1 MLSPADG
8 LDHSLDLPYRGIL
21 DMRTE
26 QAVPVRLA
34 DYRPPDWLVETV
46 DLDVSLDP
54 ANTVVRARLRLK
66 PNPQAAAPAP
76 VVLDGDDLQLRAI
89 KLDGETLAADAFV
102 ATPERLTIAQPPN
115 RAFMLETE
123 TVLDPSANTKLMGL
137 YRSGK
142 TYTTQCEAEGFR
154 RITYFP
160 DRPDV
165 MAVFT
170 TRIEADKAEAPV
182 LLANGNLIDAGDMP
196 GSTRHFAMWHDP
208 FPKPCY
214 LFALVGGVL
223 GAVEDSF
230 TTMSGRTVALKI
242 FVEPGKEAR
251 AEYAKDALKRAMR
264 WDEQTFG
271 REYDLDIFMV
281 VAVSHFN
288 MGAMENKGL
297 NIFNDKAVLASYDT
311 ATDQDF
317 MSVETIIAHEYFH
330 NWTGNR
336 ITCRD
341 WFQLCLK
348 EGLTVFRDQEF
359 TSDVRSR
366 PVKRIADVRAL
377 RGHQFVEDAGPLAHA
392 VRPQVYREIS
402 NFYTSTVYEKGA
414 EVVRMLKTLLGQE
427 RFRAGMDLYFTRH
440 DGRAATVEEFVACFA
455 DAANYDLAQF
465 MLWYRQAGTPEV
477 VVHSYHDADAKT
489 LTLEIG
495 QNVPPTP
502 GQPAKEPMT
511 IPIAIGF
518 LGPDGEER
526 EVTLADGRRLENG
539 VVTLSKGNERFVFAG
554 LPERPVLSLNR
565 GFSAPVKINTNLSDG
580 DLAFLAAHDTD
591 PFNRWQAMQTLATA
605 VLIDNVAAHR
615 GNTPKRGAD
624 ALVHALGA
632 VLEQRGLEPAFA
644 AQALTLPSEGDI
656 AREIGRDVDPDAI
669 FAARR
674 DLRAEVGRKLKDV
687 LGDHYHRMA
696 EQGPFSPDA
705 ASAGRRAL
713 KNVCLD
719 FMATADP
726 AGGIARA
733 HAQYRDADNM
743 TDRIAALATLSH
755 HQVPERQAALDDFYR
770 RYEGDALIIDKWFGL
785 QAAIPEADTLA
796 RVKSLAAHPAF
807 SLSNP
812 NRVRALLGNFAQ
824 SNQTQFNRRDGEGY
838 EFCADTVLALDAINP
853 QVSARLM
860 TAFRSWRALEP
871 ERRDKAEAALK
882 RVAAGASLSRD
893 LHDIVTRTLDA
904 G

>member
-1 MLSPADG
+1 
-8 LDHSLDLPYRGIL
+8 
-21 DMRTE
+21 MRTE

-54 ANTVVRARLRLK
+54 TNTVVRARLRLK
-66 PNPQAAAPAP
+66 PNPLAAAPAP
-76 VVLDGDDLQLRAI
+76 VVLDGDELQLRAI

-102 ATPERLTIAQPPN
+102 ATPEQLTIPQPPN
-115 RAFMLETE
+115 RPFVLETE

-142 TYTTQCEAEGFR
+142 TYATQCEAEGFR
-154 RITYFP
+154 RIAYFP

-165 MAVFT
+165 MSVFT
-170 TRIEADKAEAPV
+170 TRIEADKSEAPV
-182 LLANGNLIDAGDMP
+182 LLANGNLVNAGEIP
-196 GSTRHFAMWHDP
+196 GSARHFAIWHDP

-223 GAVEDSF
+223 GVVEDGF
-230 TTMSGRTVALKI
+230 TTMSGRQVALKI
-242 FVEPGKEAR
+242 FVEPGKEGR
-251 AEYAKDALKRAMR
+251 AEYAMGALKRAMR
-264 WDEQTFG
+264 WDEEAFG
-271 REYDLDIFMV
+271 REYDLDIFMI

-297 NIFNDKAVLASYDT
+297 NIFNDKAVLASCDT

-377 RGHQFVEDAGPLAHA
+377 RAGQFVEDAGPLAHA
-392 VRPQVYREIS
+392 VRPELYREIS

-414 EVVRMLKTLLGQE
+414 EVVRMLKTLLGRE
-427 RFRAGMDLYFTRH
+427 RFRAGMDLYFARH
-440 DGRAATVEEFVACFA
+440 DGRAATVDEFVACFA
-455 DAANYDLAQF
+455 DAANYDLTQF

-477 VVHSYHDADAKT
+477 VVHGDHDADAKT
-489 LTLEIG
+489 LTLEIS
-495 QNVPPTP
+495 QTVPPTP
-502 GQPAKEPMT
+502 GQPVKEPMT

-518 LGPDGEER
+518 LGPDGKER
-526 EVTLADGRRLENG
+526 EVTLADGRRLANG
-539 VVTLSKGNERFVFAG
+539 VLTLTKAKERFVFAG
-554 LPERPVLSLNR
+554 LPERPVVSFNR
-565 GFSAPVKINTNLSDG
+565 GFSAPVKVTAGLRDG

-605 VLIDNVAAHR
+605 LLIDNVAAHR
-615 GNTPKRGAD
+615 ANGPKRAAD
-624 ALVHALGA
+624 ALVRALSA
-632 VLEQRGLEPAFA
+632 VLEDRDLEPAFV

-674 DLRAEVGRKLKDV
+674 ELRAEVGRKLRDA
-687 LGDHYHRMA
+687 LTHTYSRMVA
-696 EQGPFSPDA
+696 HGPFNADA

-713 KNVCLD
+713 KNVSLD
-719 FMATADP
+719 LMATAEP
-726 AGGIARA
+726 GAGIARA
-733 HAQYRDADNM
+733 YTQYRDADNM
-743 TDRIAALATLSH
+743 TDRMAALATLSH
-755 HQVPERQAALDDFYR
+755 HPVPERQAALDDFYR
-770 RYEGDALIIDKWFGL
+770 RYEGEPLIIDKWFGL

-796 RVKSLAAHPAF
+796 RVKSLTAHPAF
-807 SLSNP
+807 AMSNP
-812 NRVRALLGNFAQ
+812 NRVRALIGNFAQ
-824 SNQTQFNRRDGEGY
+824 SNQTQFNRRDGDGY
-838 EFCADTVLALDAINP
+838 AFCADTVLALDAINP
-853 QVSARLM
+853 QVAARLM
-860 TAFRSWRALEP
+860 TAFRSWRALES
-871 ERRDKAEAALK
+871 ERRDSAEAALK
-882 RVAAGASLSRD
+882 RVASAPSLSRD
-893 LHDIVTRTLDA
+893 LHDIVTRTL
-904 G
+904 GTG